1 MILPAFMVAWAYI
14 HCPQSWM
21 VLLIC
26 MWCHCISSTCGA
38 SPFLHILLTPFKDL
52 VFIYW
57 LTFPSWPG
65 DASKLSWSL
74 YFHSSTAFFSWL
86 LAHRSCVLAW
96 FDDGWTLLVAL
107 GSPVLPVGSP
117 VLPAPPSHPQ
127 LRTLTFTLTIHFYPE
142 FTSQFTSKFYHRI
155 VCGEEGRREER

>member
-1 MILPAFMVAWAYI
+1 MALGAWHCWPASLMVAWAYI

-86 LAHRSCVLAW
+86 LAHHSCLLAW
-96 FDDGWTLLVAL
+96 FDDGWKLLVAL

-117 VLPAPPSHPQ
+117 VLPAPPSHPHATCG
-127 LRTLTFTLTIHFYPE
+127 LSYTGCSPLTVAPSPALPHYGLP
-142 FTSQFTSKFYHRI
+142 Q
-155 VCGEEGRREER
+155 GW